1 MLSDLRYLLPW
12 EFSPTVLLSGVL
24 SVACYLRG
32 MARLRQRGEP
42 VGFWAALSFLLGVA
56 LMYGVLQTYYDYLS
70 QHMFFVHRLQH
81 LVLHHLGPLLIVVAL
96 PGPVLRAGLP
106 ARWRRGAA
114 WLTRGVAWQWGLR
127 LLQQPIVAGTLFVGL
142 VYFWLIPSIHF
153 TAMLDADR
161 YRLMNWGMAVDG
173 LLFWWLML
181 TPRRA
186 QGRIAVGY
194 GQRIAILVVTG
205 FLQLFL
211 GAHIV
216 MSKTVLFD
224 VYGICGRAWAVSPLT
239 DQQLGGLFTWIP
251 PAMMSLIGVLIVIHH
266 LLHDAEQDA
275 TDRLARDRLARSAL
289 GS

>member
-12 EFSPTVLLSGVL
+12 EFSPTVLLSCALGAAL
-24 SVACYLRG
+24 YLRG
-32 MARLRQRGEP
+32 LLRLRRRGQR
-42 VGFWAALSFLLGVA
+42 VGFWPALSFLLG
-56 LMYGVLQTYYDYLS
+56 LGLIYGVLQTYYDYLS

-96 PGPVLRAGLP
+96 PGSVLRAGLP
-106 ARWRRGAA
+106 LRWH
-114 WLTRGVAWQWGLR
+114 GVASRVAGTALWRWGLR
-127 LLQQPIVAGTLFVGL
+127 VLQQPVIAGALFVGL
-142 VYFWLIPSIHF
+142 VFFWLTPSIHF

-161 YRLMNWGMAVDG
+161 YRLMNWGMAIDG

-186 QGRIAVGY
+186 QGQIAVGY
-194 GQRIAILVVTG
+194 GQRIVILVVTG

-251 PAMMSLIGVLIVIHH
+251 PAMMSLVGVLIVIHH
-266 LLHDAEQDA
+266 LLHDAEQDGRE
-275 TDRLARDRLARSAL
+275 RLGRSAL
-289 GS
+289 APSTLRP

>member
-12 EFSPTVLLSGVL
+12 EFSPTVLLSCALGVAL
-24 SVACYLRG
+24 YLRG
-32 MARLRQRGEP
+32 LLRLRRGGQH
-42 VGFWAALSFLLGVA
+42 VGFWASLSFLLGVG
-56 LMYGVLQTYYDYLS
+56 LIYGVLQTYYDYLS

-81 LVLHHLGPLLIVVAL
+81 LVLHHLGPLLIVIAF

-106 ARWRRGAA
+106 SRWQRGAA
-114 WLTRGVAWQWGLR
+114 WATRAVVWRWAVR
-127 LLQQPIVAGTLFVGL
+127 VLQQPIIAGILFVGL
-142 VYFWLIPSIHF
+142 VYFWLTPSIHF

-186 QGRIAVGY
+186 QGYVAVGY
-194 GQRIAILVVTG
+194 GQRIAILVATG

-211 GAHIV
+211 GAYIV

-224 VYGICGRAWAVSPLT
+224 VYGICGRAWAMSPIDGSAARGPVYL
-239 DQQLGGLFTWIP
+239 DSAGDDV
-251 PAMMSLIGVLIVIHH
+251 A
-266 LLHDAEQDA
+266 
-275 TDRLARDRLARSAL
+275 DRRADRDSSSAARCRA
-289 GS
+289 G